1 MNSKRIKIID
11 FGTAIELSPGDDL
24 KAAEG
29 TPDFASPEVVN
40 YDNLH
45 INSGDVLCQCELEI
59 F

>member
-11 FGTAIELSPGDDL
+11 FGTAIELSPGEDL

-45 INSGDVLCQCELEI
+45 INSGN
-59 F
+59 